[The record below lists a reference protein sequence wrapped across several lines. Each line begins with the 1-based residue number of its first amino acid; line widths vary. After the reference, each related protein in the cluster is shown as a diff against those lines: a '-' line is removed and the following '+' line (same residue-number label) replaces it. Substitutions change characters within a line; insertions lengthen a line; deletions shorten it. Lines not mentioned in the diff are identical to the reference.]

1 MAPTLE
7 CITFDCA
14 NAAALADFYARLLDV
29 PVDAEASEFYA
40 SIGRSGGHSPGLMFL
55 KVPERTPG
63 KNVVHLDLM
72 AADLPAEVERA
83 VALGAK
89 HIGDFHEVGIR
100 WSTLAD
106 PEGNLFDIAAAE
118 D

>member
-14 NAAALADFYARLLDV
+14 NAAALADFYAELLDM
-29 PVDAEASEFYA
+29 PVDEGANEFYA
-40 SIGRSGGHSPGLMFL
+40 SIGRSNGHGPGLMFL
-55 KVPERTPG
+55 QVPERTPG
-63 KNVVHLDLM
+63 KNAVHLDLA

-89 HIGDFHEVGIR
+89 HIGDFHEFGIR

-106 PEGNLFDIAAAE
+106 PEGNLFDIAASE